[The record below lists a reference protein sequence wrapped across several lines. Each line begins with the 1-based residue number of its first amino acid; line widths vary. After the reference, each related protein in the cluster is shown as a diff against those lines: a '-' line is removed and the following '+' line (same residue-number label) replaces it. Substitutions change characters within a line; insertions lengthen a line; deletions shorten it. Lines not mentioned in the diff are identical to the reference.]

1 VVGSWQLGV
10 GSWNA
15 ILPRLQDVAKK
26 APAQIPS
33 PRHRVSPYGVIVPLA
48 IGVVIAII
56 PVPAGLSID
65 AWRYFALFA
74 TVIVALITEPIPP
87 AIIGMVGVIVAAMLG
102 LVRDAPAQSAQ
113 WALSGFGNATVWLI
127 FAGYMF
133 TLGYT
138 QTGLGRRIALHLV
151 RLLGHRTLGL
161 GYAVALADLALAP
174 FTASATARSAGT
186 VFPVVR
192 QIPEL
197 YQSRPHDGTARRL
210 GAYLLYTALATSFV
224 TSSMFVTALA
234 PNTLALSVMRQTA
247 GVTVT
252 WLDWFVGFA
261 PVGVVLL
268 LVVPWLL
275 YKIYPP
281 EIRTAPEAPRWAAQ
295 QLDTMGA
302 MTRKEMTL
310 LVLVCAALSLWIGA
324 IEYVEPAISAMLV
337 VLLMVMFKVVSW
349 EEVIGHAQAWNVLV
363 WFATMVTL
371 ASGLGET
378 KFLEW
383 LAQSMAPTI
392 EGLGLS
398 LAIVALVSVYFF
410 LHYFFASITA
420 HAASMLPVFIGIAVM
435 IPGLSPKS
443 WALLLA
449 YPLGLMGVLTTYTA
463 GHNPIYYGSGYITRQ
478 AFWGLGITLGLFF
491 LVVYLAI
498 AVPWLR
504 YLGV

>member
-1 VVGSWQLGV
+1 MSAAPLKADPKV
-10 GSWNA
+10 
-15 ILPRLQDVAKK
+15 RLDRASIYKTV
-26 APAQIPS
+26 
-33 PRHRVSPYGVIVPLA
+33 VPLA
-48 IGVVIAII
+48 VGAAMALT

-74 TVIVALITEPIPP
+74 TVIVGLITEPIPP
-87 AIIGMVGVIVAAMLG
+87 ALIGMGGVIAAAMLG
-102 LVRDAPAQSAQ
+102 LVRDTPAQSAQ

-138 QTGLGRRIALHLV
+138 QTGLGKRIALHLV

-197 YQSRPHDGTARRL
+197 YNSRPEDGTARRL
-210 GAYLLYTALATSFV
+210 GAYLLYTALATSFI

-234 PNTLALSVMRQTA
+234 PNTLAVSVMRQTA
-247 GVTVT
+247 GVTVS

-261 PVGVVLL
+261 PIGVVLL
-268 LVVPWLL
+268 AVVPFLL

-281 EIRTAPEAPRWAAQ
+281 EIRSAPEAPRWAAA
-295 QLDTMGA
+295 QLESMGA
-302 MTRKEMTL
+302 MTRKETTL
-310 LVLVCAALSLWIGA
+310 LVLVLTALSLWIGA
-324 IEYVEPAISAMLV
+324 IEHVEPAISAMLV
-337 VLLMVMFKVVSW
+337 VLLMVGFKVVSW
-349 EEVIGHAQAWNVLV
+349 NDVIGHAQAWNVLV

-371 ASGLGET
+371 AGGLGET

-383 LAQSMAPTI
+383 LARSMAPTL
-392 EGLGLS
+392 EGLGLYT
-398 LAIVALVSVYFF
+398 AIVTLVTVYFF

-420 HAASMLPVFIGIAVM
+420 HAASMLPVFIGMAVM
-435 IPGLSPKS
+435 IPGLSPTA

-463 GHNPIYYGSGYITRQ
+463 GHNPIYYGSGYISRQ
-478 AFWGLGITLGLFF
+478 AFWGLGLVLGVFF
-491 LVVYLAI
+491 LVTYLAI
-498 AVPWLR
+498 VVPWLR

>member
-1 VVGSWQLGV
+1 M
-10 GSWNA
+10 
-15 ILPRLQDVAKK
+15 QDVELK
-26 APAQIPS
+26 AQPRPADPGNAD
-33 PRHRVSPYGVIVPLA
+33 PKVRLYGVIAPLA
-48 IGVVIAII
+48 IGAVIAIL

-74 TVIVALITEPIPP
+74 TVIVGLIVEPIPP
-87 AIIGMVGVIVAAMLG
+87 AIIGMAGVIIAAMLG
-102 LVRDAPAQSAQ
+102 LVRDTPAQSAQ

-138 QTGLGRRIALHLV
+138 RTGLGKRIALHLV

-210 GAYLLYTALATSFV
+210 GAYLLYSALATSFV
-224 TSSMFVTALA
+224 TSSMFITALA
-234 PNTLALSVMRQTA
+234 PNTLAVTVMRQTA

-261 PVGVVLL
+261 PVGFLL
-268 LVVPWLL
+268 LLIVPWLL

-281 EIRTAPEAPRWAAQ
+281 EIRRAPEAPRWAAQ
-295 QLDTMGA
+295 QLEAMGP

-310 LVLVCAALSLWIGA
+310 LVLVCVALSLWIGA
-324 IEYVEPAISAMLV
+324 IEHVEPAISAMLV
-337 VLLMVMFKVVSW
+337 VLLMVGFKVVSW
-349 EEVIGHAQAWNVLV
+349 DEVIGHAQAWNVLV

-371 ASGLGET
+371 AGGLGET

-383 LAQSMAPTI
+383 LTQSIAPTL
-392 EGLGLS
+392 EGVGLS
-398 LAIVALVSVYFF
+398 LAIVALVGVYFF

-420 HAASMLPVFIGIAVM
+420 HAASMLPVFIGIAIM
-435 IPGLSPKS
+435 IPGLSAKEWS
-443 WALLLA
+443 LLLA

-478 AFWGLGITLGLFF
+478 AFWGLGITLGVFF
-491 LVVYLAI
+491 LVVYLTI

-504 YLGV
+504 YLDV

>member
-1 VVGSWQLGV
+1 VSGPPLKADLKV
-10 GSWNA
+10 
-15 ILPRLQDVAKK
+15 RLDKTSIYK
-26 APAQIPS
+26 T
-33 PRHRVSPYGVIVPLA
+33 VIPLA
-48 IGVVIAII
+48 VGAAMALT

-74 TVIVALITEPIPP
+74 TVIVGLITEPIPP
-87 AIIGMVGVIVAAMLG
+87 AIIGMGGVIAAAMLG
-102 LVRDAPAQSAQ
+102 LVRDTPAQSAQ

-138 QTGLGRRIALHLV
+138 KTGLGRRIALHLV
-151 RLLGHRTLGL
+151 RLLGGRTLGL

-186 VFPVVR
+186 IFPIVR

-197 YQSRPHDGTARRL
+197 YDSRPHDGTARRL
-210 GAYLLYTALATSFV
+210 GAYLLYSALVSSFI

-247 GVTVT
+247 GVTVS

-261 PVGVVLL
+261 PVGILLL
-268 LVVPWLL
+268 LVTPFLL
-275 YKIYPP
+275 YKLYPP
-281 EIRTAPEAPRWAAQ
+281 EIRTAPEAPRWAAT
-295 QLDTMGA
+295 QLEMMGP
-302 MTRKEMTL
+302 MTRREVTL
-310 LVLVCAALSLWIGA
+310 LVLVCSALGLWIGA
-324 IEYVEPAISAMLV
+324 IEHVEPAITAMLV
-337 VLLMVMFKVVSW
+337 VLLIVGFNVVSW
-349 EEVIGHAQAWNVLV
+349 DEVIGHAQAWNVLV

-371 ASGLGET
+371 AAGLSET

-383 LAQSMAPTI
+383 LARSMAPTF
-392 EGLGLS
+392 ESLGLYP
-398 LAIVALVSVYFF
+398 AIITLVGVYFF

-420 HAASMLPVFIGIAVM
+420 HTASLLPVFLGIAVT
-435 IPGLSPKS
+435 IPGLSPTA
-443 WALLLA
+443 WALLLV

-463 GHNPIYYGSGYITRQ
+463 GHNPIYYGSGYISRQ
-478 AFWGLGITLGLFF
+478 AFWGLGLVLGVFF
-491 LVVYLAI
+491 LVTYLAI
-498 AVPWLR
+498 VVPWLR

>member
-1 VVGSWQLGV
+1 VQL
-10 GSWNA
+10 
-15 ILPRLQDVAKK
+15 LQQNEPAPLDPLTQRAHTVA
-26 APAQIPS
+26 A
-33 PRHRVSPYGVIVPLA
+33 IVPLA
-48 IGVVIAII
+48 IGAMIALA
-56 PVPAGLSID
+56 PVPAGLTSD
-65 AWRYFALFA
+65 AWRYFALFV
-74 TVIVALITEPIPP
+74 TVMIGLITEPIPP
-87 AIIGMVGVIVAAMLG
+87 AIIGMAGVIVAALLG
-102 LVRDAPAQSAQ
+102 LLRDTPAQSAQ

-151 RLLGHRTLGL
+151 RRLGQSTLGL

-210 GAYLLYTALATSFV
+210 GAYLLYSALASSFV
-224 TSSMFVTALA
+224 TSSMFITALA
-234 PNTLALSVMRQTA
+234 PNTLAISVIRQTA

-252 WLDWFVGFA
+252 WLEWFIGFA

-268 LVVPWLL
+268 LVLPWLL
-275 YKIYPP
+275 YVIYPP
-281 EIRTAPEAPRWAAQ
+281 EIRRAPEAPRWAAQ
-295 QLDTMGA
+295 QLEAMGP
-302 MTRKEMTL
+302 MTRREVTL
-310 LVLVCAALSLWIGA
+310 LVLVFAALSLWIGA
-324 IEYVEPAISAMLV
+324 IDHVEPAISAMLV
-337 VLLMVMFKVVSW
+337 VLLMVAFKVVSW
-349 EEVIGHAQAWNVLV
+349 DQVIGHAQAWNVLI

-371 ASGLGET
+371 ASGLVET

-383 LAQSMAPTI
+383 LAQLLAPGL
-392 EGLGLS
+392 EGLNIT
-398 LAIVALVSVYFF
+398 LAIVSLVTVYFF

-420 HAASMLPVFIGIAVM
+420 HTASMLPVFLGIAIT
-435 IPGLSPKS
+435 IPGVSPKA
-443 WALLLA
+443 WALLLV

-478 AFWGLGITLGLFF
+478 AFWGLGITLGVFF

-498 AVPWLR
+498 GLPWLR

>member
-1 VVGSWQLGV
+1 MSAPPFQANLKV
-10 GSWNA
+10 
-15 ILPRLQDVAKK
+15 RL
-26 APAQIPS
+26 
-33 PRHRVSPYGVIVPLA
+33 YGALIPLA
-48 IGVVIAII
+48 IGAAIALI
-56 PVPAGLSID
+56 PVPAGLSVD
-65 AWRYFALFA
+65 AWRYFALFT
-74 TVIVALITEPIPP
+74 TVIVALITEPISP
-87 AIIGMVGVIVAAMLG
+87 AIIGMAGVIAGAMFG
-102 LVRDAPAQSAQ
+102 LVRETPAQSAQ

-138 QTGLGRRIALHLV
+138 QTGLGKRIALHLV

-197 YQSRPHDGTARRL
+197 YDSRPHDGTARRL
-210 GAYLLYTALATSFV
+210 GAYLLYSALATSFV

-234 PNTLALSVMRQTA
+234 PNTLALTVMRQTA

-261 PVGVVLL
+261 PVGLVLI
-268 LVVPWLL
+268 LVVPFLL

-281 EIRTAPEAPRWAAQ
+281 EIRRAPEAPRWAAGELQ
-295 QLDTMGA
+295 KMGA
-302 MTRKEMTL
+302 MTRKEVTL
-310 LVLVCAALSLWIGA
+310 LLLVCGALALWIGA

-337 VLLMVMFKVVSW
+337 VLLMVGFKVVSW
-349 EEVIGHAQAWNVLV
+349 DDVIGHAQAWNVLV

-383 LAQSMAPTI
+383 LAQSMAPTL
-392 EGLGLS
+392 EGFSLY
-398 LAIVALVSVYFF
+398 LAIVSLVGVYFF

-435 IPGLSPKS
+435 IPGLSAKT

-463 GHNPIYYGSGYITRQ
+463 GHNPIYYGSGYISRQ
-478 AFWGLGITLGLFF
+478 AFWGLGIVLGVFY
-491 LVVYLAI
+491 LVTYLAI

-504 YLGV
+504 YLGM

>member
-1 VVGSWQLGV
+1 M
-10 GSWNA
+10 
-15 ILPRLQDVAKK
+15 
-26 APAQIPS
+26 
-33 PRHRVSPYGVIVPLA
+33 
-48 IGVVIAII
+48 
-56 PVPAGLSID
+56 PVPAGLSLD
-65 AWRYFALFA
+65 AWRYFALFT

-87 AIIGMVGVIVAAMLG
+87 AIIGMAGVIVAAVLG
-102 LVRDAPAQSAQ
+102 LVRETPAQSAQ

-138 QTGLGRRIALHLV
+138 KTGLGKRIALHLV

-186 VFPVVR
+186 VFPIVR

-224 TSSMFVTALA
+224 TSSMFITALA
-234 PNTLALSVMRQTA
+234 PNTLAISVMRQTA
-247 GVTVT
+247 NVTVT
-252 WLDWFVGFA
+252 WLEWFVGFA
-261 PVGVVLL
+261 PVGIVLL
-268 LVVPWLL
+268 IVVPWLI
-275 YKIYPP
+275 YRIYPP
-281 EIRTAPEAPRWAAQ
+281 EIRRAPEAPRWAEQ
-295 QLDTMGA
+295 QLEAMGV
-302 MTRKEMTL
+302 MTRKEKTL
-310 LVLVCAALSLWIGA
+310 FVLVFGALALWIGA
-324 IEYVEPAISAMLV
+324 THYVEPAISAMLV
-337 VLLMVMFKVVSW
+337 VLLMVGFKVVSW
-349 EEVIGHAQAWNVLV
+349 DEVIGHGQAWNVLV

-383 LAQSMAPTI
+383 LAQLMAPTL
-392 EGLGLS
+392 ESFGLT
-398 LAIVALVSVYFF
+398 LAIVSLVGVYFF

-420 HAASMLPVFIGIAVM
+420 HTASMLPVFIGIAVM
-435 IPGLSPKS
+435 IPGLSARS

-491 LVVYLAI
+491 LTVYLAI

>member
-1 VVGSWQLGV
+1 VSAPPFQANLKV
-10 GSWNA
+10 
-15 ILPRLQDVAKK
+15 RL
-26 APAQIPS
+26 
-33 PRHRVSPYGVIVPLA
+33 YGALIPLA
-48 IGVVIAII
+48 IGAAIALT
-56 PVPAGLSID
+56 PVPAGLSVN
-65 AWRYFALFA
+65 AWRYFALFT
-74 TVIVALITEPIPP
+74 TVIVALITEPISP
-87 AIIGMVGVIVAAMLG
+87 AIIGMAGVIAGAMFG
-102 LVRDAPAQSAQ
+102 LVRETPAQSAQ

-138 QTGLGRRIALHLV
+138 QTGLGKRIALHLV

-197 YQSRPHDGTARRL
+197 YDSRPHDGTARRL
-210 GAYLLYTALATSFV
+210 GAYLLYSALATSFV

-234 PNTLALSVMRQTA
+234 PNTLALTVMRQTA

-261 PVGVVLL
+261 PVGLVLI
-268 LVVPWLL
+268 LVVPFLL

-281 EIRTAPEAPRWAAQ
+281 EIRRAPEAPRWAAGELQ
-295 QLDTMGA
+295 KMGA
-302 MTRKEMTL
+302 MTRKEVTL
-310 LVLVCAALSLWIGA
+310 LLLVCGALALWIGA

-337 VLLMVMFKVVSW
+337 VLLMVGFKVVSW
-349 EEVIGHAQAWNVLV
+349 DDVIGHAQAWNVLV

-383 LAQSMAPTI
+383 LAQSMAPTL
-392 EGLGLS
+392 EGFSLY
-398 LAIVALVSVYFF
+398 LAIVSLVGVYFF

-435 IPGLSPKS
+435 IPGLSAKT

-463 GHNPIYYGSGYITRQ
+463 GHNPIYYGSGYISRQ
-478 AFWGLGITLGLFF
+478 AFWGLGIVLGVFY
-491 LVVYLAI
+491 LVTYLAI

-504 YLGV
+504 YLGM

>member
-1 VVGSWQLGV
+1 M
-10 GSWNA
+10 
-15 ILPRLQDVAKK
+15 
-26 APAQIPS
+26 
-33 PRHRVSPYGVIVPLA
+33 
-48 IGVVIAII
+48 

-65 AWRYFALFA
+65 AWRYFALFT
-74 TVIVALITEPIPP
+74 TVIVGLITEPIPP
-87 AIIGMVGVIVAAMLG
+87 AIIGMGGVIAAAMLG
-102 LVRDAPAQSAQ
+102 LVRETPAQSAQ

-138 QTGLGRRIALHLV
+138 QTGLGKRIALHLV

-186 VFPVVR
+186 IFPVVR

-197 YQSRPHDGTARRL
+197 YDSRPNDGTARRL
-210 GAYLLYTALATSFV
+210 GAYLLYSALASSFV

-234 PNTLALSVMRQTA
+234 PNTLAVSVMRQTA
-247 GVTVT
+247 GVTVS

-261 PVGVVLL
+261 PVGAVLIVIL
-268 LVVPWLL
+268 PWLI
-275 YKIYPP
+275 YTIYPP
-281 EIRTAPEAPRWAAQ
+281 QIRTAPEAPRWAAA
-295 QLDTMGA
+295 QLRAMGA
-302 MTRKEMTL
+302 MTRQEITL
-310 LVLVCAALSLWIGA
+310 LALVSAALALWIGA
-324 IEYVEPAISAMLV
+324 IEHVEPAISAMLV
-337 VLLMVMFKVVSW
+337 VLLMVGFKVVSW
-349 EEVIGHAQAWNVLV
+349 NEVIGHAQAWNVLV

-383 LAQSMAPTI
+383 LTQSIAPTI
-392 EGLGLS
+392 EGFGLS
-398 LAIVALVSVYFF
+398 LAIVSLVGVYFF

-420 HAASMLPVFIGIAVM
+420 HAASMLPVFIAIAVM
-435 IPGLSPKS
+435 IPGLSDKA

-478 AFWGLGITLGLFF
+478 AFWGLGIVLGLFF
-491 LVVYLAI
+491 LIVYLSI

-504 YLGV
+504 YLAV

>member
-1 VVGSWQLGV
+1 M
-10 GSWNA
+10 
-15 ILPRLQDVAKK
+15 LPRLQDVEQNAS
-26 APAQIPS
+26 AQAHTKPTHKV
-33 PRHRVSPYGVIVPLA
+33 RAYEVIVPLA
-48 IGVVIAII
+48 IGFVIAMV
-56 PVPAGLSID
+56 PVPAGLSLN

-87 AIIGMVGVIVAAMLG
+87 AIIGMAGVIVAAMLG
-102 LVRDAPAQSAQ
+102 LVRDTPAQSAQ

-138 QTGLGRRIALHLV
+138 QTGLGKRIALHLV
-151 RLLGHRTLGL
+151 RLLGHSTLGL

-186 VFPVVR
+186 VFPIVR

-210 GAYLLYTALATSFV
+210 GAYLLYSALATSFI

-252 WLDWFVGFA
+252 WLEWFVGFA
-261 PVGVVLL
+261 PVGFLLL

-295 QLDTMGA
+295 QLEAMGT
-302 MTRKEMTL
+302 MTRQELTL
-310 LVLVCAALSLWIGA
+310 LVLVCVALALWIGA
-324 IEYVEPAISAMLV
+324 IEHVEPAISAMLI
-337 VLLMVMFKVVSW
+337 VLLMVGFKVVSW
-349 EEVIGHAQAWNVLV
+349 NDVIGHAQAWNVLV

-371 ASGLGET
+371 AGGLGET

-383 LAQSMAPTI
+383 LARSLAPSL
-392 EGLGLS
+392 EGFGLGL
-398 LAIVALVSVYFF
+398 AIVSLVSVYFF

-420 HAASMLPVFIGIAVM
+420 HAASMLPVFIGIAIM
-435 IPGLSPKS
+435 IPGLSAKE

-478 AFWGLGITLGLFF
+478 AFWGLGITLGVFF
-491 LVVYLAI
+491 LIVYLAI

-504 YLGV
+504 YLGM

>member
-1 VVGSWQLGV
+1 VSAPPFQANLKV
-10 GSWNA
+10 
-15 ILPRLQDVAKK
+15 RL
-26 APAQIPS
+26 
-33 PRHRVSPYGVIVPLA
+33 YGALIPLA
-48 IGVVIAII
+48 IGAAIALT
-56 PVPAGLSID
+56 PVPAGLSVD
-65 AWRYFALFA
+65 AWRYFALFT
-74 TVIVALITEPIPP
+74 TVIVALITEPISP
-87 AIIGMVGVIVAAMLG
+87 AIIGMAGVIAGAMFG
-102 LVRDAPAQSAQ
+102 LVRETPAQSAQ

-138 QTGLGRRIALHLV
+138 QTGLGKRIALHLV

-197 YQSRPHDGTARRL
+197 YDSRPHDGTARRL
-210 GAYLLYTALATSFV
+210 GAYLLYSALATSFV

-234 PNTLALSVMRQTA
+234 PNTLALTVMRQTA

-261 PVGVVLL
+261 PVGLVLIV
-268 LVVPWLL
+268 VVPFLL

-281 EIRTAPEAPRWAAQ
+281 EIRRAPEAPRWAAGELQ
-295 QLDTMGA
+295 KMGA
-302 MTRKEMTL
+302 MTRKEVTL
-310 LVLVCAALSLWIGA
+310 LILVCGALALWIGA

-337 VLLMVMFKVVSW
+337 VLLMVGFKVVSW
-349 EEVIGHAQAWNVLV
+349 DDVIGHAQAWNVLV

-383 LAQSMAPTI
+383 LAQSMAPTL
-392 EGLGLS
+392 EGFSLY
-398 LAIVALVSVYFF
+398 LAIVSLVGVYFF

-435 IPGLSPKS
+435 IPGLSAKT

-463 GHNPIYYGSGYITRQ
+463 GHNPIYYGSGYISRQ
-478 AFWGLGITLGLFF
+478 AFWGLGIVLGVFY
-491 LVVYLAI
+491 LVTYLAI

-504 YLGV
+504 YLGM

>member
-1 VVGSWQLGV
+1 M
-10 GSWNA
+10 
-15 ILPRLQDVAKK
+15 LPRLQQADLTQTVGPPANGK
-26 APAQIPS
+26 AGRKTRLYGAVIPL
-33 PRHRVSPYGVIVPLA
+33 VIGAA
-48 IGVVIAII
+48 IAFA

-65 AWRYFALFA
+65 AWRYFALFT
-74 TVIVALITEPIPP
+74 TVILGLIAEPIPP
-87 AIIGMVGVIVAAMLG
+87 AIIGMAGVILAAMLG

-138 QTGLGRRIALHLV
+138 QTGLGKRIALHLV

-224 TSSMFVTALA
+224 TSSMFITALA
-234 PNTLALSVMRQTA
+234 PNTLAISVMRQTA
-247 GVTVT
+247 NVSVT
-252 WLDWFVGFA
+252 WLEWFVGFA
-261 PVGVVLL
+261 PVGIVLL
-268 LVVPWLL
+268 IVVPWLL
-275 YKIYPP
+275 YTIYPP

-295 QLDTMGA
+295 QLQAMGA
-302 MTRKEMTL
+302 MTRRELTL
-310 LVLVCAALSLWIGA
+310 LVLVLTALSLWIGA
-324 IEYVEPAISAMLV
+324 IHYVEPAISAMLV
-337 VLLMVMFKVVSW
+337 VLLMVGFKVVSW
-349 EEVIGHAQAWNVLV
+349 DEVIGHAQAWNVLV

-371 ASGLGET
+371 ATGLGET

-383 LAQSMAPTI
+383 LAQQIAPSI
-392 EGLGLS
+392 QGFGLT
-398 LAIVALVSVYFF
+398 LAIVSLVSVYFF

-420 HAASMLPVFIGIAVM
+420 HTASMLPVFIGVAVM
-435 IPGLSPKS
+435 IPGLSAKE

-478 AFWGLGITLGLFF
+478 AFWALGFTLGVFF
-491 LVVYLAI
+491 LIVYLAI

>member
-1 VVGSWQLGV
+1 VSAPPFQANLKV
-10 GSWNA
+10 
-15 ILPRLQDVAKK
+15 RL
-26 APAQIPS
+26 
-33 PRHRVSPYGVIVPLA
+33 YGALIPLA
-48 IGVVIAII
+48 IGTAIALT
-56 PVPAGLSID
+56 PVPAGLSVD
-65 AWRYFALFA
+65 AWRYFALFT
-74 TVIVALITEPIPP
+74 TVIVALITEPISP
-87 AIIGMVGVIVAAMLG
+87 AIIGMAGVIAGAMFG
-102 LVRDAPAQSAQ
+102 LVRETPAQSAQ

-138 QTGLGRRIALHLV
+138 QTGLGKRIALHLV

-197 YQSRPHDGTARRL
+197 YDSRPHDGTARRL
-210 GAYLLYTALATSFV
+210 GAYLLYSALATSFV

-234 PNTLALSVMRQTA
+234 PNTLALTVMRQTA

-261 PVGVVLL
+261 PVGLVLI
-268 LVVPWLL
+268 LVVPFLL

-281 EIRTAPEAPRWAAQ
+281 EIRRAPEAPRWAAGELQ
-295 QLDTMGA
+295 KMGA
-302 MTRKEMTL
+302 MTRKEVTL
-310 LVLVCAALSLWIGA
+310 LLLVCGALALWIGA

-337 VLLMVMFKVVSW
+337 VLLMVGFKVVSW
-349 EEVIGHAQAWNVLV
+349 DDVIGHAQAWNVLV

-383 LAQSMAPTI
+383 LAQSMAPTL
-392 EGLGLS
+392 EGFSLY
-398 LAIVALVSVYFF
+398 LAIVSLVGVYFF

-435 IPGLSPKS
+435 IPGLSAKT

-463 GHNPIYYGSGYITRQ
+463 GHNPIYYGSGYISRQ
-478 AFWGLGITLGLFF
+478 AFWGLGIVLGVFY
-491 LVVYLAI
+491 LVTYLAI

-504 YLGV
+504 YLGM

>member
-1 VVGSWQLGV
+1 MSAPPFQANLKV
-10 GSWNA
+10 
-15 ILPRLQDVAKK
+15 RL
-26 APAQIPS
+26 
-33 PRHRVSPYGVIVPLA
+33 YGALIPLA
-48 IGVVIAII
+48 IGAAIALT
-56 PVPAGLSID
+56 PVPAGLSVD
-65 AWRYFALFA
+65 AWRYFALFT
-74 TVIVALITEPIPP
+74 TVIVALITEPISP
-87 AIIGMVGVIVAAMLG
+87 AIIGMAGVIAGAMFG
-102 LVRDAPAQSAQ
+102 LVRETPAQSAQ

-138 QTGLGRRIALHLV
+138 QTGLGKRIALHLV

-197 YQSRPHDGTARRL
+197 YDSRPHDGTARRL
-210 GAYLLYTALATSFV
+210 GAYLLYSALATSFV

-234 PNTLALSVMRQTA
+234 PNTLALTVMRQTA

-261 PVGVVLL
+261 PVGLVLI
-268 LVVPWLL
+268 LVVPLLL
-275 YKIYPP
+275 YTIYPP
-281 EIRTAPEAPRWAAQ
+281 EIRRAPEAPRWAASELQ
-295 QLDTMGA
+295 KMGA
-302 MTRKEMTL
+302 MTRKEVTL
-310 LVLVCAALSLWIGA
+310 LLLVCGALALWIGA

-337 VLLMVMFKVVSW
+337 VLLMVGFKVVSW
-349 EEVIGHAQAWNVLV
+349 DDVIGHAQAWNVLV

-383 LAQSMAPTI
+383 LAQSMAPTL
-392 EGLGLS
+392 EGFSLY
-398 LAIVALVSVYFF
+398 LAIVSLVGVYFF

-435 IPGLSPKS
+435 IPGLSAKT

-463 GHNPIYYGSGYITRQ
+463 GHNPIYYGSGYISRQ
-478 AFWGLGITLGLFF
+478 AFWGLGIVLGVFY
-491 LVVYLAI
+491 LVTYLAI

-504 YLGV
+504 YRGM